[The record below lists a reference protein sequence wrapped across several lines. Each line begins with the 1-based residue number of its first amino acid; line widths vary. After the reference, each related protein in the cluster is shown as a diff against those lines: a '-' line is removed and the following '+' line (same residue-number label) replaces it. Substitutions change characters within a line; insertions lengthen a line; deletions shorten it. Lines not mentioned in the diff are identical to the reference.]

1 MSETNQRMDQAADH
15 PVRHIVFD
23 IGKVLIHYDP
33 NIPYSRL
40 IPDQAEREAFFETVC
55 THEWNLE
62 QDRGRGWEEAEALLI
77 ADHPDKEE
85 LIRAFRTHW
94 HEMVSH
100 SYDDSVD
107 IMLDLIQQGRD
118 VTMLTNFA
126 ADTFKQAREIF
137 PFLKVPRGVTV
148 SGEIGMIKPD
158 REIYDT
164 HVKSFDL
171 DPAACLFIDDSQ
183 KNVDGAIAA
192 GWQAVH
198 FTGAEKLRQDL
209 SRLASL

>member
-1 MSETNQRMDQAADH
+1 MSQATPPESQ

-33 NIPYSRL
+33 DIPYSRL
-40 IPDQAEREAFFETVC
+40 IPDETERARFFDTVC

-62 QDRGRGWEEAEALLI
+62 QDRGRSWAEAEALLI
-77 ADHPDKEE
+77 ERFPDQEDM
-85 LIRAFRTHW
+85 IRAFRLHW

-100 SYDDSVD
+100 AYADSVD

-126 ADTFKQAREIF
+126 ADTFSEAREKF

-148 SGEIGMIKPD
+148 SGEIGLIKPD
-158 REIYDT
+158 RKIYET
-164 HVKSFDL
+164 HTESFDL
-171 DPAACLFIDDSQ
+171 DPSACLFIDDSQ

-192 GWQAVH
+192 GWQSVL
-198 FTGAEKLRQDL
+198 FTDAEKLRADL
-209 SRLASL
+209 ARFGL